1 MPASSP
7 SPPPSPCPYI
17 INDDYNPLL
26 PCQSSL
32 LPFEDDTSSS
42 SHTHTHTHALDLP
55 LSCSQTS
62 SSSSHIIVEDSQSI
76 RAFGGLVPQALLAH
90 ILDETLPAQGR
101 IDALK
106 ILETALQEQAEHSP
120 LVLRA
125 YLKPILHFLL
135 VLVCLPSSPLTHLAA
150 FSTLRVLVDL
160 GGSSLDLY
168 IDDILPPL
176 LFELLLLHYQDAEG
190 TAAVLSI
197 LGRLCQHVGLK
208 HLLPH
213 LSRPRQGS
221 QDGDNE
227 INAWTH
233 PHPSVR
239 AAALRLLLAG
249 LLLGSKAPTSIG
261 GIDPHT
267 LLKLAFSLW
276 HEDESPEIVRLA
288 KAAVCLI
295 YQCYYEK
302 EDEEDE
308 ETETM
313 EDEFYVIVLAEDE
326 NEKEVLECLQE
337 FVPPIL
343 TAEGLVVLHEE
354 GEGKEDELKF
364 PVPPTPAPEAIIL
377 PPLPPPPPPSP
388 SVDRSKLAML
398 KHKITMEH
406 SPPSSPQR
414 PSLPTPTPPPPSPSC
429 SLPSS
434 PPSPS
439 SSSPRRRVK
448 EKVFVKWNDD
458 EENEQDTNPLITTT
472 TTTTTAAAALL
483 PSPLPSPARRRR
495 VPFSPSAFSPSPSSS
510 FAAASSPTTTEYLA
524 TADILPLPDAPHDLP
539 LVLSS
544 LQNDDWPE
552 IFQTLTSVRRLALHH
567 AHLLH
572 DLSVLQLLL
581 RQVLRHIENLRS
593 AVAKNALLALADVWF
608 GLLGGHGGRHEEAAT
623 MTTIRPKE
631 RGHIRQSIHT
641 YQQLMESE
649 LGSMTPILVKRS
661 CDTSGFLVEAAE
673 SALNAIV
680 IYTPNSSRVLQSFLP
695 MSTHRNPAMRSKI
708 ASLVLRCLFVMLEK
722 KLSGDG
728 SGAPSSPF
736 KAKRS
741 SSKNNLTSSSS
752 SCFIHNKDLL
762 ARVVHT
768 AQQWVKDANAETRAQ
783 ARLIWEVL
791 ASENVIKVGGA

>member
-1 MPASSP
+1 V
-7 SPPPSPCPYI
+7 
-17 INDDYNPLL
+17 
-26 PCQSSL
+26 
-32 LPFEDDTSSS
+32 PFEEDDDTISSS
-42 SHTHTHTHALDLP
+42 GHAHTHRDALDSSIS
-55 LSCSQTS
+55 LSHASS
-62 SSSSHIIVEDSQSI
+62 SSSSHKIVEGPQSLH
-76 RAFGGLVPQALLAH
+76 AFGGLVPQALLAH

-106 ILETALQEQAEHSP
+106 ILEAALQEQAEHSP

-125 YLKPILHFLL
+125 HLKPMLHFML
-135 VLVCLPSSPLTHLAA
+135 VLLRLPSSPLTHLAA

-160 GGSSLDLY
+160 GGPPLDLY
-168 IDDILPPL
+168 IDDILAPL
-176 LFELLLLHYQDAEG
+176 LFELLPLHYQDAEG

-213 LSRPRQGS
+213 LSRPRQGI
-221 QDGDNE
+221 QDGGDNE

-249 LLLGSKAPTSIG
+249 LLAGSKAPTSIG
-261 GIDPHT
+261 GIDPHA

-276 HEDESPEIVRLA
+276 REDEPPEIVRLA

-295 YQCYYEK
+295 YQCYYEDEDQ
-302 EDEEDE
+302 EDEEE
-308 ETETM
+308 ETM
-313 EDEFYVIVLAEDE
+313 EDEFYVLVLAEDVD
-326 NEKEVLECLQE
+326 EKEVLGCLQE

-343 TAEGLVVLHEE
+343 TAEELVVLHDE
-354 GEGKEDELKF
+354 GEEAEGELKF
-364 PVPPTPAPEAIIL
+364 PIPPTPAPEES
-377 PPLPPPPPPSP
+377 PSPSLPPPPLSP

-398 KHKITMEH
+398 KHKITMQR

-414 PSLPTPTPPPPSPSC
+414 LSLPTPPPPPPPPSPPR
-429 SLPSS
+429 SLPRS

-439 SSSPRRRVK
+439 SSSSPRRRMR

-458 EENEQDTNPLITTT
+458 EENEQDTDPLTTTATTT
-472 TTTTTAAAALL
+472 TTTTFTTALL

-495 VPFSPSAFSPSPSSS
+495 IPPSPSTFSPSSSSS
-510 FAAASSPTTTEYLA
+510 FAATSSPTTTEYLA
-524 TADILPLPDAPHDLP
+524 IADIHPLPDAPHDLP

-552 IFQTLTSVRRLALHH
+552 IFQTLTNVRRLALHH
-567 AHLLH
+567 ATLLH

-608 GLLGGHGGRHEEAAT
+608 GLLGGRADRHEEAAT
-623 MTTIRPKE
+623 VTRTKDNKK
-631 RGHIRQSIHT
+631 QTIHT

-673 SALNAIV
+673 AALNAII
-680 IYTPNSSRVLQSFLP
+680 IYTPDSSRVLQSFLP
-695 MSTHRNPAMRSKI
+695 MSAHRNPAMRSKV
-708 ASLVLRCLFVMLEK
+708 ASLVLRCLLVMVEE

-728 SGAPSSPF
+728 SAAPLSPS

-741 SSKNNLTSSSS
+741 SSKNNLSSSSS

-768 AQQWVKDANAETRAQ
+768 AQQWLKDANAETRAQ

-791 ASENVIKVGGA
+791 ASENVIKAGGA